1 MWPETKHFFVYVR
14 LSQTLNEFRASKE
27 HFAHKGTKTAEMMIP
42 EIGKAVLRKYVLDFW
57 QPVQILPGIR

>member
-1 MWPETKHFFVYVR
+1 MNSELPKSILHIRELR
-14 LSQTLNEFRASKE
+14 Q
-27 HFAHKGTKTAEMMIP
+27 TAEMMIP

>member
-27 HFAHKGTKTAEMMIP
+27 HFAYKGTKTDS
-42 EIGKAVLRKYVLDFW
+42 GNDDT
-57 QPVQILPGIR
+57 